1 MTKLKDPE
9 KAKVLANMEKDR
21 KNLPLNHSLNCD
33 QTDKISNCEQT
44 DKISNCEQTNKI
56 SNCDQTDKIRI
67 CDQTNKI
74 SNCDQ
79 TNKIRIGKL
88 PESILASLSATNP
101 QVPAFQDSVRIEF
114 DEVRG
119 RYGVATRDLQPG
131 EVVLQVTGF
140 SLVSE
145 TEYWLL
151 IGHWSLISSI
161 IFNHN
166 PQLSGGSSGD
176 DAEAGAQV

>member
-1 MTKLKDPE
+1 MTKLKDQE

-33 QTDKISNCEQT
+33 QTDKISNCDQTNKIRICDQT
-44 DKISNCEQTNKI
+44 DKI
-56 SNCDQTDKIRI
+56 SNCDQTD
-67 CDQTNKI
+67 
-74 SNCDQ
+74 
-79 TNKIRIGKL
+79 KIRIGKL
-88 PESILASLSATNP
+88 PESILASKSATNP

-140 SLVSE
+140 SLVSQKE
-145 TEYWLL
+145 HWLL
-151 IGHWSLISSI
+151 IG
-161 IFNHN
+161 
-166 PQLSGGSSGD
+166 Q
-176 DAEAGAQV
+176 

>member
-1 MTKLKDPE
+1 MKKLKDPE

-21 KNLPLNHSLNCD
+21 KNLNLNHSLNCD
-33 QTDKISNCEQT
+33 QTD
-44 DKISNCEQTNKI
+44 
-56 SNCDQTDKIRI
+56 
-67 CDQTNKI
+67 KI

-88 PESILASLSATNP
+88 PESILASKSATNP

-151 IGHWSLISSI
+151 IG
-161 IFNHN
+161 
-166 PQLSGGSSGD
+166 Q
-176 DAEAGAQV
+176 